1 MITYIIYI
9 MYIYHQSQDHEGL
22 NDKQPSVMYNTL

>member
-9 MYIYHQSQDHEGL
+9 CIYHQSQDHEEL